1 MNLAAYASETN
12 QALSKNS
19 THAKYRGQD
28 KTHFV
33 AFITF
38 GNNVLIV
45 KGLNPGVISKV
56 G

>member
-1 MNLAAYASETN
+1 MRLAAYASEAKK
-12 QALSKNS
+12 ALSKNS

-38 GNNVLIV
+38 GNTILIT
-45 KGLNPGVISKV
+45 LYFAPVINQL
-56 G
+56 

>member
-1 MNLAAYASETN
+1 MSLAAYASETN

-38 GNNVLIV
+38 GNNILIT
-45 KGLNPGVISKV
+45 LYFASVINQL
-56 G
+56 